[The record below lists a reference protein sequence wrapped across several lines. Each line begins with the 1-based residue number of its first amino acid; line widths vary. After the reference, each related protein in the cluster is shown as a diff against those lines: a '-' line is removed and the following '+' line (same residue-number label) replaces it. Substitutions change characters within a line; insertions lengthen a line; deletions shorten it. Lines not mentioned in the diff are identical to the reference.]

1 MPTLKKLKDRVIKK
15 GFTLIEL
22 LVVVLII
29 GILSAIALPQYTT
42 AVEKARAA
50 EAVTLMSTIRYAAER
65 YRLQTGSFPNTD
77 MTVLDIEV
85 PTSKNF
91 TFATSNTTAGAYK
104 ISATRTGGTTYLL
117 GTIVSADGTAT
128 RCCGSA
134 VTDTGCTAATGD
146 ALKICSAITSGHNV
160 DGQW

>member
-1 MPTLKKLKDRVIKK
+1 M
-15 GFTLIEL
+15 
-22 LVVVLII
+22 II

-50 EAVTLMSTIRYAAER
+50 EAVTLMGTIRYAGER

-91 TFATSNTTAGAYK
+91 DITASGTDTYV
-104 ISATRTGGTTYLL
+104 ISAKRNSGTTYYL

-128 RCCGSA
+128 RCCGST
-134 VTDTGCTAATGD
+134 VTANGCTAAAANSD
-146 ALKICSAITSGHNV
+146 ALRICSAITSGHNT
-160 DGQW
+160 DGKW

>member
-1 MPTLKKLKDRVIKK
+1 MKK

-42 AVEKARAA
+42 AVEKARSS
-50 EAVTLMSTIRYAAER
+50 EAVTLMGTIRYAGER
-65 YRLQTGSFPNTD
+65 YRLQTGQFPGAD
-77 MTVLDIEV
+77 FTVLDIEV
-85 PTSKNF
+85 PSTTTVTSTSGAKTKNF
-91 TFATSNTTAGAYK
+91 DITASGTDTYV
-104 ISATRTGGTTYLL
+104 ISAKRNGGTAYTL

-134 VTDTGCTAATGD
+134 VAASGCTAATGD
-146 ALKICSAITSGHNV
+146 ALTLCKAITSGHDT
-160 DGQW
+160 DGKW